1 MNVTAA
7 TRDDLVDFARL
18 ARWMDQSGLG
28 HGPIENVEWIGGGTQ
43 NLIVRFERNARA
55 FVLRRPPLQS
65 LSDGSKAMLRESRIL
80 RALAGTPVPHPRLIL
95 ECADRDVLGEAFY
108 LMEPVVG
115 FIATRGLPQPYLAHE
130 AQRAMAFA
138 VIDAVAELGR
148 VDYVARGLEGF
159 GKLDNY
165 LERQT
170 ARWRSQLGSYSRFEG
185 WPGPQ
190 GLPGV
195 GVVGAWLDTH
205 RPDRFVPGI
214 VHGDYHLANIMF
226 RPDSPAIAAIVDWEL
241 ATIGD
246 PLLDLGWLI
255 ATWPGPGGEN
265 TGSSIA
271 VPGATALPPVGEL
284 INRYSA
290 AGGRDVTHLRWMA
303 VLACYK
309 LGILQEGSHARACA
323 EEHTGMP
330 SRRDHDWAV
339 AMMARAQ
346 MFIDSSDAGQ
356 GFS

>member
-1 MNVTAA
+1 VNASTA
-7 TRDDLVDFARL
+7 TREDLVNFARL
-18 ARWMDQSGLG
+18 ARWMDDFGLG

-43 NLIVRFERNARA
+43 NLIVRFERCGRA

-65 LSDGSKAMLRESRIL
+65 LSDGSKAMLRESRVL
-80 RALAGTPVPHPRLIL
+80 RALAGTPVPHPPLIL
-95 ECADRDVLGEAFY
+95 ECADREVLGEAFY

-115 FIATRGLPQPYLAHE
+115 FNATKGLPRTYLADE
-130 AQRAMAFA
+130 AQRAMAYA
-138 VIDAVAELGR
+138 VVDAIADLGR
-148 VDYVARGLEGF
+148 VDYIARGLEGF

-165 LERQT
+165 LARQT
-170 ARWRSQLGSYSRFEG
+170 TRWRSQLDSYSRFEG
-185 WPGPQ
+185 WTGRQ

-195 GVVGAWLDTH
+195 DAVAAWLDAH
-205 RPDRFVPGI
+205 RPDRFAPGI

-226 RPDSPAIAAIVDWEL
+226 RPDAPAISAIVDWEL

-255 ATWPGPGGEN
+255 ATWPGVSGED
-265 TGSSIA
+265 TGSSVAI
-271 VPGATALPPVGEL
+271 PGATALPTVGE
-284 INRYSA
+284 IADRYATASE
-290 AGGRDVTHLRWMA
+290 REMSHLRWMV

-323 EEHTGMP
+323 EERTSTP

-346 MFIDSSDAGQ
+346 RFIDSRDVGRA
-356 GFS
+356 F

>member
-1 MNVTAA
+1 MNAA
-7 TRDDLVDFARL
+7 IVSQEGLVDFARL
-18 ARWMDQSGLG
+18 AHWMDESGLG
-28 HGPIENVEWIGGGTQ
+28 HGLIENVEWIGGGTQ
-43 NLIVRFERNARA
+43 NLIVRFERTDRA

-65 LSDGSKAMLRESRIL
+65 LSDGSKAMLRESQIL
-80 RALAGTPVPHPRLIL
+80 RALAGTPVPHPPLIM
-95 ECADRDVLGEAFY
+95 ECADREVLGEAFY

-115 FIATRGLPQPYLAHE
+115 FNATRGLPELYLAHD

-138 VIDAVAELGR
+138 VVDAIAELGR
-148 VDYVARGLEGF
+148 VDYVACGLQGF

-170 ARWRSQLGSYSRFEG
+170 TRWRSQLDSYSRFEG

-190 GLPGV
+190 CLPGV
-195 GVVGAWLDTH
+195 EAVGAWLDAH
-205 RPDRFVPGI
+205 RPDQFVPGI
-214 VHGDYHLANIMF
+214 VHGDCHLANIMF
-226 RPDSPAIAAIVDWEL
+226 RPDAPAIAAIVDWEL

-265 TGSSIA
+265 TGSSIT
-271 VPGATALPPVGEL
+271 VPGATALPTVGEL
-284 INRYSA
+284 IDRYA
-290 AGGRDVTHLRWMA
+290 AASRRDMSHLRWMA

-323 EEHTGMP
+323 EEHTSTP

-339 AMMARAQ
+339 AMMKRAQ
-346 MFIDSSDAGQ
+346 LFIDSRDIGQ
-356 GFS
+356 VSS